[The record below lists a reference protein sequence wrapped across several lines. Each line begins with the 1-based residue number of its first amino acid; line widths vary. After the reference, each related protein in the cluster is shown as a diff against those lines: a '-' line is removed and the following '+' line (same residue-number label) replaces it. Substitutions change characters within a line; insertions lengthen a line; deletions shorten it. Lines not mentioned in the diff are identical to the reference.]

1 MILTCPECATRY
13 DADSAKF
20 PAAGRKVRC
29 AKCGHVWHQPGP
41 AQVDET
47 LFEPVNA
54 PEPETKPEPAPA
66 PAPEE
71 VKAQDVSPA
80 EAVAAIRR
88 SAREQKPEP
97 VIAVDKAPK
106 PANAPKSSGGA
117 ARAIGTILGW
127 ATLNA
132 VILVICFSAAM
143 YRQQIVGLWPKSA
156 SLFAKLGMGVNARG
170 LEFIDVHHASQVED
184 GQPVL
189 LITGQL
195 KNVSNKIEKVPPIR
209 VVLSDDA
216 QRPLF
221 AWEFVPSKHV
231 LAPGSVVAF
240 HTRLSNP
247 PAAARHV
254 DMRLSGAVAE

>member
-13 DADSAKF
+13 EADAAKF

-29 AKCGHVWHQPGP
+29 AKCGHVWHQAAPV
-41 AQVDET
+41 QVDEA
-47 LFEPVNA
+47 LFEPVKA
-54 PEPETKPEPAPA
+54 PIAEPVLEAKQPPK
-66 PAPEE
+66 E
-71 VKAQDVSPA
+71 VKVQDISPA
-80 EAVAAIRR
+80 EAVATIRR

-97 VIAVDKAPK
+97 VVAEKTPTRAKMPK
-106 PANAPKSSGGA
+106 MFGGA
-117 ARAIGTILGW
+117 MKVAGTVFGWVALIG
-127 ATLNA
+127 
-132 VILVICFSAAM
+132 VILIICFSTAM
-143 YRQQIVGLWPKSA
+143 YRQQIVSAWPKSA

-195 KNVSNKIEKVPPIR
+195 KNVSNRIEKVPPIR
-209 VVLSDDA
+209 VVLSDKA
-216 QRPLF
+216 LHPVF
-221 AWEFVPSKHV
+221 AWEFVPNKHV

-247 PAAARHV
+247 PAAALHV
-254 DMRLSGAVAE
+254 DMRLSGAAAE

>member
-13 DADSAKF
+13 EADAAKF

-29 AKCGHVWHQPGP
+29 AKCGHVWHQ
-41 AQVDET
+41 AAHVQVDEA
-47 LFEPVNA
+47 LFEPVKTPVA
-54 PEPETKPEPAPA
+54 ESVPEAKQPPK
-66 PAPEE
+66 E
-71 VKAQDVSPA
+71 VEVQDISPA

-88 SAREQKPEP
+88 SAREQKPEVVAEKTP
-97 VIAVDKAPK
+97 TRAKMRKMP
-106 PANAPKSSGGA
+106 GGA
-117 ARAIGTILGW
+117 MKVAGTVFGWVALIG
-127 ATLNA
+127 
-132 VILVICFSAAM
+132 VILIICFSTAM
-143 YRQQIVGLWPKSA
+143 YRQQIVSAWPKSA

-195 KNVSNKIEKVPPIR
+195 KNVSNRIQKVPPIR
-209 VVLSDDA
+209 VVLSDKS
-216 QRPLF
+216 QHPVF
-221 AWEFVPSKHV
+221 AWEFVPSKHL

-247 PAAARHV
+247 PAAALHV
-254 DMRLSGAVAE
+254 DMRLSGAAAE